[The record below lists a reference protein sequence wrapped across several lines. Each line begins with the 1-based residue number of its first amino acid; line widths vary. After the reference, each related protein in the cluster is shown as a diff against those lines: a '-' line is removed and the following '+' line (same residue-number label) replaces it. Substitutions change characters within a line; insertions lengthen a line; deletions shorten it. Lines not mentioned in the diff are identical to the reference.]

1 MQLAFDLL
9 LIFALRTIDVGI
21 ATVRIVLLGRGKRGT
36 AAALGFVES
45 LIWVIAVTR
54 VLDGLDDPLRMVA
67 FAAGFAAGTWVGS
80 LVEEWL
86 AIGQSLVRIVA
97 PVDSNQVAPMLRERG
112 FACSVFNGDGYDGE
126 VRLTMTVVPRKQV
139 AEVRQLTAEANP
151 RAFVTV
157 DQTASIDVTSRHQRA
172 VRK

>member
-54 VLDGLDDPLRMVA
+54 VLNGLDDPMRMVA

-80 LVEEWL
+80 MVEEWL

-97 PVDSNQVAPMLRERG
+97 PVDSNPVAPMLRERG

-126 VRLTMTVVPRKQV
+126 VRLTMTVVPRKRV
-139 AEVRQLTAEANP
+139 AVVRRLIAEANP

-157 DQTASIDVTSRHQRA
+157 DQTASIDVTSRQERA